1 MGISNLIALLSGVAL
16 FLFGMTLMGDGLKKV
31 AGNKLELVLYK
42 LSGSPLKGVLL
53 GTGVTAIIQ
62 SSSASV
68 GILQA
73 LSSTG
78 SVTYAAAIPIIMGQN
93 IGTCVTALLSSVGT
107 TKNARRAAVVH
118 LMFNIIGTIV
128 CLTLFVLADALFSP
142 AILGESASYL
152 GIAICHTVFNVI
164 CTTLMLPAAGLLEKL
179 VCRIVPD
186 GKQPE
191 AVCELDERLLA
202 TPSIALERCRV
213 VTNEMADVAA
223 ETLRDAAAA
232 LQNYTPELA
241 QAVRE
246 GESKTDHYE
255 DILGTY
261 LVKLSAL
268 KISENDSSE
277 AAMLLKALSDFERIG
292 DHALNI
298 LESAEELKCK
308 NLSLSDAARHELSVL
323 LRAVDEIV
331 DMTFQ
336 AFRDDDLEKAYRV
349 EPLEQVIDDLK
360 EKMRI
365 HHILRMQQGSCSIE
379 SGFVWSDL
387 LTALE
392 RVGDHCSNIAGCIID
407 LHHHNMNTH
416 EAIRSA
422 RMENENFDDEYK
434 AYAVKYSLK

>member
-1 MGISNLIALLSGVAL
+1 
-16 FLFGMTLMGDGLKKV
+16 
-31 AGNKLELVLYK
+31 
-42 LSGSPLKGVLL
+42 
-53 GTGVTAIIQ
+53 
-62 SSSASV
+62 
-68 GILQA
+68 
-73 LSSTG
+73 
-78 SVTYAAAIPIIMGQN
+78 
-93 IGTCVTALLSSVGT
+93 
-107 TKNARRAAVVH
+107 
-118 LMFNIIGTIV
+118 
-128 CLTLFVLADALFSP
+128 
-142 AILGESASYL
+142 
-152 GIAICHTVFNVI
+152 
-164 CTTLMLPAAGLLEKL
+164 
-179 VCRIVPD
+179 
-186 GKQPE
+186 
-191 AVCELDERLLA
+191 
-202 TPSIALERCRV
+202 
-213 VTNEMADVAA
+213 
-223 ETLRDAAAA
+223 
-232 LQNYTPELA
+232 
-241 QAVRE
+241 
-246 GESKTDHYE
+246 
-255 DILGTY
+255 
-261 LVKLSAL
+261 
-268 KISENDSSE
+268 
-277 AAMLLKALSDFERIG
+277 MLLKALSDFERIG

>member
-1 MGISNLIALLSGVAL
+1 MIPRSLCQISTAEDAARRLRDGGVLAFPTETFYGLGCCADQAVAVARVYQAKRRPVHMPLPLLAGSLDLLRPYVTLEQAPEALLTAFWPGPLTVVLTARLTPLEGRRPLAPQLVNPKGKAAVRLTPHPLAAQLSRL
-16 FLFGMTLMGDGLKKV
+16 
-31 AGNKLELVLYK
+31 AGA
-42 LSGSPLKGVLL
+42 PL
-53 GTGVTAIIQ
+53 TA
-62 SSSASV
+62 SSANIS
-68 GILQA
+68 GQ
-73 LSSTG
+73 
-78 SVTYAAAIPIIMGQN
+78 AAA
-93 IGTCVTALLSSVGT
+93 
-107 TKNARRAAVVH
+107 R
-118 LMFNIIGTIV
+118 
-128 CLTLFVLADALFSP
+128 
-142 AILGESASYL
+142 
-152 GIAICHTVFNVI
+152 
-164 CTTLMLPAAGLLEKL
+164 
-179 VCRIVPD
+179 VPD
-186 GKQPE
+186 
-191 AVCELDERLLA
+191 ELDERLLA

-223 ETLRDAAAA
+223 VTLRDAAAA

-292 DHALNI
+292 DHALN
-298 LESAEELKCK
+298 LVESAEELKSK
-308 NLSLSDAARHELSVL
+308 NLALSDAARHELNVL
-323 LRAVDEIV
+323 LRAVEEIV